1 MNFTSIDAVDRYL
14 EEFCAK
20 HRLSDDL
27 CYKIRLV
34 TEELVTNMFKY
45 TEAKEFSLTIRHSKQ
60 IEIDL
65 EYLSDSFDLTVK
77 KPDQKD
83 IAELKEGGLG
93 LFLVESMT
101 ETFSYRHQNGK
112 SIYKLTI

>member
-1 MNFTSIDAVDRYL
+1 MIFRSIDEVDRYL
-14 EEFCAK
+14 EAFCVK
-20 HRLSDDL
+20 HLLSGDL
-27 CYKIRLV
+27 CYKVRLV

-45 TEAKEFSLTIRHSKQ
+45 TQTKEFALTIGHSKQ
-60 IEIDL
+60 IEIEL
-65 EYLSDSFDLTVK
+65 EYLSDSFDLAVK
-77 KPDQKD
+77 KPDQKN

-101 ETFSYRHQNGK
+101 KTFNYRHDNGK

>member
-1 MNFTSIDAVDRYL
+1 MNFRSIEAVDRYL
-14 EEFCAK
+14 EAFCAK
-20 HRLSDDL
+20 YTLGDDL
-27 CYKIRLV
+27 CYKVRLV

-45 TEAKEFSLTIRHSKQ
+45 TETKEFALTIRHSKQ

-65 EYLSDSFDLTVK
+65 EYLSDSFDLAVK

-83 IAELKEGGLG
+83 ILNLREGGLG

-101 ETFSYRHQNGK
+101 KTFSYEHQNGK

>member
-1 MNFTSIDAVDRYL
+1 MIFTSIHEVDRYL
-14 EEFCAK
+14 SAFCTK
-20 HRLSDDL
+20 YTLTDDL
-27 CYKIRLV
+27 CYRVRLV
-34 TEELVTNMFKY
+34 TEELVTNIFKY
-45 TEAKEFSLTIRHSKQ
+45 TETQKFDLTLNCSNQ

-65 EYLSDSFDLTVK
+65 EYQSDSFDLTVS

-83 IAELKEGGLG
+83 IRSIKEGGLG

-101 ETFSYRHQNGK
+101 KTFTYRHHNGK

>member
-1 MNFTSIDAVDRYL
+1 MTFRSIGEVDRYTRGVCTKYGL
-14 EEFCAK
+14 NDE
-20 HRLSDDL
+20 L
-27 CYKIRLV
+27 CYRVRLV

-45 TEAKEFSLTIRHSKQ
+45 TEAQQFDLKIHYSKQ

-77 KPDQKD
+77 KPDLKN
-83 IAELKEGGLG
+83 ILKIKEGGFG

-101 ETFSYRHQNGK
+101 KTFSYKHQNGK
-112 SIYKLTI
+112 SIYKLTL